1 MTVLLLEMSLLRW
14 FSVEDAL
21 WRLFRHSMESFPWG
35 RPGSRSGILYH
46 ILPEIV
52 SDEAE
57 GYGGVTG
64 LFPFSY
70 TVPPSPRRAAE
81 AGRIPLNFAG
91 FMKADFLCKTSR
103 AS

>member
-21 WRLFRHSMESFPWG
+21 WRFFRHSMESFPWG
-35 RPGSRSGILYH
+35 RPGSRSGIFISSCLK
-46 ILPEIV
+46 LPQDV
-52 SDEAE
+52 SGEAE
-57 GYGGVTG
+57 GYGGVSG

-81 AGRIPLNFAG
+81 ALNFAG

>member
-1 MTVLLLEMSLLRW
+1 MEVVQTQHGEFSLGQTRIT
-14 FSVEDAL
+14 
-21 WRLFRHSMESFPWG
+21 FRDFYITSCLKLPQDV
-35 RPGSRSGILYH
+35 SG
-46 ILPEIV
+46 
-52 SDEAE
+52 EAE

-81 AGRIPLNFAG
+81 ALNFAG